1 MTNYINKEIN
11 NLEKGDMDMNNNI
24 NKEVN
29 NFGKMANNVIQLG
42 EEQLKIYNIMENT
55 YDNMLILG
63 KAGTGKSELLKYFM
77 RNTTKRVIL
86 LAPTGVGAHN
96 VGGQTIHSF
105 FKFDTGL
112 QDRQRTIS
120 EWYEHNS
127 DVLKNVDTIIIDEIS
142 MVRPDIFEAM
152 SLICTNARNSIVP
165 FGGIQVVGFGDLFQL
180 PPVVSDDDKG
190 VIDYLTDT
198 YHSTMFFST
207 PSFIDGD
214 FKIYELEHIYR
225 QEDYDF
231 KYLLN
236 EVRNG
241 NKTPEILE
249 KLNNRILTS
258 DIKDNVITLTTTRKA
273 SDIMNKSKLEE
284 IKNEEFTYFG
294 AIKGNMKKDSF
305 PTDYELKLKVGAQVM
320 MVANDGKGR
329 WVNGTVGEITQLYP
343 NEIIVKIDGIEHSV
357 ERYKWRK
364 LKHIYN
370 STDKSIERVV
380 DGEFEQF
387 PIKLAWATTIHRSQG
402 KTYSSVVI
410 DLVKGAFD
418 CGQLYVALS
427 RCTSFEKLYLKTR
440 VRPADIK
447 VNQEVI
453 NFMKNHE
460 IIKFGEV

>member
-1 MTNYINKEIN
+1 MVNNTNQEIN
-11 NLEKGDMDMNNNI
+11 NLERGDINMINNI
-24 NKEVN
+24 NQEVN
-29 NFGKMANNVIQLG
+29 DFGKIANNVIQLG
-42 EEQLKIYNIMENT
+42 EEQQKIYNVMEYT
-55 YDNMLILG
+55 YDNLLILG
-63 KAGTGKSELLKYFM
+63 KAGTGKTELIKHYM
-77 RNTTKRVIL
+77 ENTKKRVVL

-112 QDRQRTIS
+112 QDRQRIIS
-120 EWYEHNS
+120 EWYKHNS
-127 DVLKNVDTIIIDEIS
+127 DVLKNVDTIIVDEIS
-142 MVRPDIFEAM
+142 MVRADIFEAM
-152 SLICTNARNSIVP
+152 SLVCTNAKKSVAS
-165 FGGIQVVGFGDLFQL
+165 FGGIQIICFGDLFQL
-180 PPVVSDDDKG
+180 PPVVDNDDAG
-190 VIDYLTDT
+190 VINYLTDT
-198 YHSTMFFST
+198 YHSNMFFST

-231 KYLLN
+231 KCLLN
-236 EVRNG
+236 EIRNG
-241 NKTPEILE
+241 NRTPEILE
-249 KLNNRILTS
+249 KLNSRILTS

-284 IKNEEFTYFG
+284 IKSDGSSYF
-294 AIKGNMKKDSF
+294 AKIKGNIKDGSF

-329 WVNGTVGEITQLYP
+329 WVNGTIGVITQLYP
-343 NEIIVKIDGIEHSV
+343 NEITVKIDGIEHSV

-364 LKHIYN
+364 LKHTYN
-370 STDKSIERVV
+370 SADKSIKRVV

-387 PIKLAWATTIHRSQG
+387 PIKLAWATTIHKSQG

-460 IIKFGEV
+460 VIRFGEV